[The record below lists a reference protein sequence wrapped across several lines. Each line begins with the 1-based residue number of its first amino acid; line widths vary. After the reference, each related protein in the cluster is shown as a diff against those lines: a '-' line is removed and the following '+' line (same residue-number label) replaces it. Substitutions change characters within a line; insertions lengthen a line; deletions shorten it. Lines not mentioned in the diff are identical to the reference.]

1 MSSIKKFNT
10 ANTQAVKKIGI
21 NNLDIYIPR
30 IDEKHSEHDVKIL
43 FANFSIGLVDFV
55 DFVSTKDP
63 ATKEIKYYSAFLKLT
78 EWNPDGYWFN
88 KIIVEKQNKIQIS
101 PFEFW
106 VLLPAKTM
114 ISRSKVNTHQ
124 LVAYTDELYVRVEEI
139 EKSVTETMTIS
150 SEHFKTLLNK
160 TEAQAAQ
167 IDKLMK
173 IVQIQAEK
181 LEQINA
187 ILFEKKDEE
196 ISSRPRALTIE
207 DLNQDQYQYQDQD
220 QYQYQDQDQD
230 QIICDKCSMEFDTE
244 KQLCFHNSVCK
255 KEPLKPDDDDCFL
268 SKHPIYF
275 RNHTKTFDSKS
286 GIIRGSFS
294 VDLEDVLGPLAKSL
308 GLTKEQAEKELEKE
322 IANSQRAVSSR
333 NYCGNE

>member
-1 MSSIKKFNT
+1 MYSIKKNN
-10 ANTQAVKKIGI
+10 ASNTQAVKKIGI

-43 FANFSIGLVDFV
+43 FANFGIGMVDYV

-124 LVAYTDELYVRVEEI
+124 LAAYTDELYVRVEEI

-150 SEHFKTLLNK
+150 SEHFKTLLHK
-160 TEAQAAQ
+160 TEVQAAQ

-173 IVQIQAEK
+173 IVQIQAEQ
-181 LEQINA
+181 LVRINEV
-187 ILFEKKDEE
+187 LFEKQQEE
-196 ISSRPRALTIE
+196 TSRPRALTIE
-207 DLNQDQYQYQDQD
+207 DLYQDVEE
-220 QYQYQDQDQD
+220 D
-230 QIICDKCSMEFDTE
+230 QINCENCSMEFDTE
-244 KQLCFHNSVCK
+244 KQLYFHNTVCT
-255 KEPLKPDDDDCFL
+255 KEKPYKIDDDDCFL
-268 SKHPIYF
+268 SKPIVF
-275 RNHTKTFDSKS
+275 HNFTEIADPKRD
-286 GIIRGSFS
+286 IIRGSFNI
-294 VDLEDVLGPLAKSL
+294 DLDDLLGPLAKSL
-308 GLTKEQAEKELEKE
+308 GLTKEQAEKQLEKE
-322 IANSQRAVSSR
+322 IANSKRAVSSR

>member
-1 MSSIKKFNT
+1 MSSMNMYSIKKNN
-10 ANTQAVKKIGI
+10 ASNTQAVKKIGI

-43 FANFSIGLVDFV
+43 FANFGIGMVDYV

-124 LVAYTDELYVRVEEI
+124 LAAYTDELYVRVEEI

-150 SEHFKTLLNK
+150 SEHFKTLLHK
-160 TEAQAAQ
+160 TEVQAAQ

-173 IVQIQAEK
+173 IVQIQAEQ
-181 LEQINA
+181 LVRINEV
-187 ILFEKKDEE
+187 LFEKQQEE
-196 ISSRPRALTIE
+196 TSRPRALTIE
-207 DLNQDQYQYQDQD
+207 DLYQDVEE
-220 QYQYQDQDQD
+220 D
-230 QIICDKCSMEFDTE
+230 QINCENCSMEFDTE
-244 KQLCFHNSVCK
+244 KQLYFHNTVCT
-255 KEPLKPDDDDCFL
+255 KEKPYKIDDDDCFL
-268 SKHPIYF
+268 SKPIVF
-275 RNHTKTFDSKS
+275 HNFTEIADPKRD
-286 GIIRGSFS
+286 IIRGSFNI
-294 VDLEDVLGPLAKSL
+294 DLDDLLGPLAKSL
-308 GLTKEQAEKELEKE
+308 GLTKEQAEKQLEKE
-322 IANSQRAVSSR
+322 IANSKRAVSSR

>member
-1 MSSIKKFNT
+1 MSSMNMSSIKKFNT

-63 ATKEIKYYSAFLKLT
+63 VTKEIKYYSAFLKLT

-150 SEHFKTLLNK
+150 SEHFKTLLHK

-187 ILFEKKDEE
+187 VLFEKKDEE

-207 DLNQDQYQYQDQD
+207 DLNQDQ
-220 QYQYQDQDQD
+220 DQDQD
-230 QIICDKCSMEFDTE
+230 QITCDKCSMEFDTE
-244 KQLCFHNSVCK
+244 KQLYFHNSVCK

-268 SKHPIYF
+268 SKPPIYF
-275 RNHTKTFDSKS
+275 RNYTKTVDSKT

-322 IANSQRAVSSR
+322 IANSQRALSSR

>member
-1 MSSIKKFNT
+1 MSSMNMYSIKKNNA

-43 FANFSIGLVDFV
+43 FANFGIGIVDYV

-124 LVAYTDELYVRVEEI
+124 LACYTDELYVRVEEI

-150 SEHFKTLLNK
+150 SEHFKTLLHK
-160 TEAQAAQ
+160 TEVQAAQ

-173 IVQIQAEK
+173 IVQIQAEQ
-181 LEQINA
+181 LVRINEV
-187 ILFEKKDEE
+187 LFEKQQEE
-196 ISSRPRALTIE
+196 KTSRPRALTIE
-207 DLNQDQYQYQDQD
+207 DLYPDVEE
-220 QYQYQDQDQD
+220 D
-230 QIICDKCSMEFDTE
+230 QIKCDNCSMEFDTE
-244 KQLCFHNSVCK
+244 KQLCIHNTVCT
-255 KEPLKPDDDDCFL
+255 KEKPYKIDDDDCFL
-268 SKHPIYF
+268 SKPIVF
-275 RNHTKTFDSKS
+275 HNFTETVDTKRD
-286 GIIRGSFS
+286 IIRGSFNI
-294 VDLEDVLGPLAKSL
+294 DLDDLLEPLAKSL
-308 GLTKEQAEKELEKE
+308 GLTKEQAEKQLEKE
-322 IANSQRAVSSR
+322 IANSKRAVSSR